1 MVMKVNNKEN
11 SRVLEYRDYGLII
24 VSIIAIIIGRLLLN
38 DLPILAGAF
47 LGFSFSTIPFVIYS
61 AYEREGHKKRQLE
74 LKKEIGTLQKLI
86 DEQIMPIYMNA
97 IHLGVTFVTKGKD
110 PVVLG
115 ALDIS
120 NNVFDKAK
128 QSNDYQ
134 PILDILRT
142 KYGEKVS
149 ESFLL
154 GYQLILVA
162 PHPLD
167 LINDEIAKQLKYRLG
182 LLINILVDEDIIN
195 STNRM
200 IDRIVKKDPEDKEAK
215 LNKFFAALIEY
226 LTKPEYRNQEIR
238 RFLLDAPNQ
247 KHLVSPDENESEEKE
262 KVFMKLLEVI
272 RSHVQDD
279 PDVNLFYFVLKGDS
293 EGVKKAMDA
302 GANPQIRDMDI
313 IRKYKTL
320 LEKECPDDLERFL
333 RLMTLI

>member
-1 MVMKVNNKEN
+1 MNNMEN
-11 SRVLEYRDYGLII
+11 LRVFEYRDYALII
-24 VSIIAIIIGRLLLN
+24 VSIIAIIIGRLLLS

-61 AYEREGHKKRQLE
+61 AYERKGHKKRQSE

-86 DEQIMPIYMNA
+86 DEQMIPIYMSA
-97 IHLGVTFVTKGKD
+97 IHLGETFAAKGKD
-110 PVVLG
+110 PVVLK

-134 PILDILRT
+134 PILDILNA
-142 KYGEKVS
+142 KYGEKVR

-154 GYQLILVA
+154 GYQLFIVA
-162 PHPLD
+162 PQPLD
-167 LINDEIAKQLKYRLG
+167 RIDDEIAKQLKYRLG

-200 IDRIVKKDPEDKEAK
+200 IDRIVKRNPEDIEAK
-215 LNKFFAALIEY
+215 LNKFFVVLIEY
-226 LTKPEYRNQEIR
+226 LTIPEYRNQEIR
-238 RFLLDAPNQ
+238 RFLLDAPSQ
-247 KHLVSPDENESEEKE
+247 KHLVFPDENKREERV

-272 RSHVQDD
+272 RLHVQDD
-279 PDVNLFYFVLKGDS
+279 PDVNWSYFALKGDS
-293 EGVKKAMDA
+293 EGVQKAIDS
-302 GANPQIRDMDI
+302 GANQQIRFMDI
-313 IRKYKTL
+313 IRKYKIL

-333 RLMTLI
+333 RLMERI

>member
-1 MVMKVNNKEN
+1 MNNMEN
-11 SRVLEYRDYGLII
+11 LRLLEYRDYGLII

-47 LGFSFSTIPFVIYS
+47 LGFSFSTIPFIIYS

-74 LKKEIGTLQKLI
+74 LKKEIRTLQKLI

-110 PVVLG
+110 PVVLR

-120 NNVFDKAK
+120 DNVFDKAK

-134 PILDILRT
+134 PILDILEA
-142 KYGEKVS
+142 KYGEKAS

-154 GYQLILVA
+154 GCQLVLVA
-162 PHPLD
+162 LQVALQPD
-167 LINDEIAKQLKYRLG
+167 LINDDIAKQLKYRLG

-200 IDRIVKKDPEDKEAK
+200 IDRILKKDPEDKEAK
-215 LNKFFAALIEY
+215 LNKFFATLIEY

-247 KHLVSPDENESEEKE
+247 KHLVSPDENESEEKV

-279 PDVNLFYFVLKGDS
+279 PDVNFSYFGLKGDS

-302 GANPQIRDMDI
+302 GANPQIRFMDI

-333 RLMTLI
+333 RLMTLL

>member
-11 SRVLEYRDYGLII
+11 SRVLEYRDYALII

-61 AYEREGHKKRQLE
+61 VYEREGHKKRQLE

-134 PILDILRT
+134 PILDILKA
-142 KYGEKVS
+142 KYGEKAS

-162 PHPLD
+162 LQPD

-200 IDRIVKKDPEDKEAK
+200 IDRIMKKDPEDKEAK
-215 LNKFFAALIEY
+215 LNKFFAVLIEY
-226 LTKPEYRNQEIR
+226 LTMPEYRDQEIR
-238 RFLLDAPNQ
+238 QFLLDAPNQ

-262 KVFMKLLEVI
+262 KVFIKLLEVI

-279 PDVNLFYFVLKGDS
+279 PDVNWSYFGLKGDS

-302 GANPQIRDMDI
+302 GANPQIRFMDI

-333 RLMTLI
+333 RLMTRI

>member
-1 MVMKVNNKEN
+1 MKVNNKEN
-11 SRVLEYRDYGLII
+11 SRVLEYRDYALII
-24 VSIIAIIIGRLLLN
+24 VSIIAIIIGSLLLN

-61 AYEREGHKKRQLE
+61 VYEREGHKKRQLE

-97 IHLGVTFVTKGKD
+97 IELGVTFAAKGNEPD
-110 PVVLG
+110 VLR

-120 NNVFDKAK
+120 DKVFDEAK
-128 QSNDYQ
+128 QSNDPQ
-134 PILDILRT
+134 PIIDILRT
-142 KYGEKVS
+142 KYGEKVVD
-149 ESFLL
+149 SFLL
-154 GYQLILVA
+154 GYQLFVIA
-162 PHPLD
+162 PQPLN

-182 LLINILVDEDIIN
+182 LLINILIDEDIIN

-200 IDRIVKKDPEDKEAK
+200 IDRIMKKDPEDKKAK
-215 LNKFFAALIEY
+215 LNIFFGKLISY
-226 LTKPEYRNQEIR
+226 LTNPEYRDQEIR
-238 RFLLDAPNQ
+238 QFLLDAPNQ
-247 KHLVSPDENESEEKE
+247 KHLVSPDKSKEKD

-279 PDVNLFYFVLKGDS
+279 PDVNLWYFVLKGDTK
-293 EGVKKAMDA
+293 GMKKAMAA
-302 GANPQIRDMDI
+302 GANLQSRNTDI

-333 RLMTLI
+333 D